1 MRNNMNYI
9 KMTALLLVIMALY
22 AFSNHRSQ
30 QKITKG
36 LNIEFVGKQNLYL
49 TQETVNKL
57 LIQSYGSLT
66 NVSKEK
72 LDLNTIEKLIETNE
86 MVKRAQ
92 VYLTIDGELRSKIV
106 QRKPIGR
113 IEAKSTGFYLDD
125 EGKRMP
131 LSYNHSARVPII
143 TGKITGKGLEDVYEI
158 LKYINMDSFLRKN
171 VIGIHIEEEEKYQL
185 KFRMENFVV
194 NLGGVDDLEEKFNN
208 FKAFYAKA
216 NKDKTLEKYTSVS
229 LEFNNQVVCTKI

>member
-1 MRNNMNYI
+1 MRINMNYI
-9 KMTALLLVIMALY
+9 KMIVLLAVITALY
-22 AFSNHRSQ
+22 AFSGHRNQ
-30 QKITKG
+30 QKIING
-36 LNIEFVGKQNLYL
+36 LSIEFVGDENLYI
-49 TQETVNKL
+49 TQAMVNKL
-57 LIQSYGSLT
+57 LIQNYGSLT

-72 LDLNTIEKLIETNE
+72 LDLNSIEKVIDINE
-86 MVKRAQ
+86 MVKSAQ
-92 VYLTIDGELRSKIV
+92 VYLTVDGELMSEIV

-113 IEAKSTGFYLDD
+113 IEERNTKFYLDD

-158 LKYINMDSFLRKN
+158 LKYINNDVFLRKN
-171 VIGIHIEEEEKYQL
+171 VIAIHIEDEEKYQL

-194 NLGGVDDLEEKFNN
+194 NLGGVDNLEEKFNN
-208 FKAFYAKA
+208 FRAFYAKA
-216 NKDKTLEKYTSVS
+216 DRDRTLENYTIVS